1 MGKSFVTMAVCPICR
16 KETGDLLM
24 DTKVRDVFE
33 RYTMTPEPC
42 QECREKYLS
51 NGVLIIA
58 PETSRIAVIT
68 DDAFLRRFNMDLPP
82 KKIAFCDE
90 RVMDWILT
98 PPPTETEGQP

>member
-24 DTKVRDVFE
+24 DTQVRDVFE

-42 QECREKYLS
+42 QECRENYLS
-51 NGVLIIA
+51 HGVLIIA
-58 PETSRIAVIT
+58 PETNRIAVIT

-82 KKIAFCDE
+82 KKVAFCDE
-90 RVMDWILT
+90 KVMDWILMK
-98 PPPTETEGQP
+98 PPAPTVEIS